1 MKKIKFVFF
10 TLMAAILLSPAVMAY
25 DMIRPAN
32 EVIDT
37 LVTEGLKENAT
48 IANLKKK
55 DSQFLTSYYKLAKKH
70 PDKQYISYKVI
81 STLFKKNAANSAFRL
96 FPIAKLKKRNLMLLL
111 EDLFIHNN
119 NRPYLTEAVGKIIK
133 KLSNKDIEKFP
144 ASKILYGY
152 EMYVFNAKCP
162 KIQPGDPVPVLDSV
176 DLIIK
181 KLCKSDKYS
190 FPYECLQQE
199 SSITYE
205 ASSSI
210 LKLWADTYRETYVY
224 YPYDVRSPLVCDAS
238 LELPRRL
245 TRYWTY
251 NNQDKKV
258 QEIIT
263 ATKPSKKVKD
273 VFWLK

>member
-1 MKKIKFVFF
+1 MKKSKFIFF
-10 TLMAAILLSPAVMAY
+10 TVAAAILLAPSLMAY
-25 DMIRPAN
+25 NMMMTAD

-37 LVTEGLKENAT
+37 LINAGVKENAT
-48 IANLKKK
+48 INNLKKK
-55 DSQFLTSYYKLAKKH
+55 DSEFLTSYYKLAKKH

-96 FPIAKLKKRNLMLLL
+96 FPIAKLKKRNLMLLM

-119 NRPYLTEAVGKIIK
+119 NKTYLTEAVGKIIK

-152 EMYVFNAKCP
+152 EMYVFNSKCP
-162 KIQPGDPVPVLDSV
+162 KIQPGDPVPVLDSI
-176 DLIIK
+176 DLILK

-190 FPYECLQQE
+190 FPYECLRQE
-199 SSITYE
+199 DSITYE
-205 ASSSI
+205 AASSI
-210 LKLWADTYRETYVY
+210 LKLWANTYRETYVY

-251 NNQDKKV
+251 NNQDKEV

-263 ATKPSKKVKD
+263 ATKPSKKVKEI
-273 VFWLK
+273 FWLK